1 MDSSVGS
8 SKATVTSDVNF
19 IKCMEKTNESLVH
32 LSHLTEKWKEL
43 SVEKEQF
50 CTRYQGFVEG
60 FVDFCVN

>member
-19 IKCMEKTNESLVH
+19 MECMEKTNESLVH
-32 LSHLTEKWKEL
+32 LSHLTEKWQEL

-50 CTRYQGFVEG
+50 CTRFQGLVEG
-60 FVDFCVN
+60 CVDFHVD